1 MTGSIVF
8 SGIAP
13 HPPLLVPEVGRDRIK
28 RVADS
33 QRALREFSARLMATR
48 PEALILISPHSP
60 LDWRRFT
67 ARGAPVLSG
76 DFAEFL
82 APNVKLSFKND
93 PDLLEA
99 IKDAAPQEGVEFLK
113 LGRDY
118 PLDHGALVPLYYLR
132 EAGWDGPTVVIGFTM
147 QPIDKHLAF
156 GRAIRRAIESSGR
169 RVALVA
175 SGDLSHRLIPGG
187 PYEYEPTAHLFDEQ
201 IVEAVARG
209 NARAIIEIDPDLRE
223 RAGECGY
230 RSIVIA
236 LGSLK
241 EQMPDHQVLS
251 YEGPFGV
258 GYMVAVL
265 LEESRSAQVRS
276 NPVRA
281 ELAFKRPAGDISPP
295 ELARLAVEKFIAE
308 GVYVPAPEDP
318 QGVLAER
325 AGVFVTIRTR
335 DGRLRGCIGT
345 IVPAHENVAREI
357 IQNAISAA
365 TRDPRFP
372 PVSPEELPELTY
384 GVDVLS
390 EPEEVGG
397 VEDLDPSRYGVI
409 VETLDGRHRGLLLP
423 RIDGI
428 DTAEQQWQLVHAK
441 AGIKPGTPVRVR
453 RFTVRRFGKD

>member
-1 MTGSIVF
+1 
-8 SGIAP
+8 
-13 HPPLLVPEVGRDRIK
+13 
-28 RVADS
+28 
-33 QRALREFSARLMATR
+33 MAAR

-67 ARGAPVLSG
+67 ARGAPVLRG
-76 DFAEFL
+76 DFADFL
-82 APNVKLSFKND
+82 AAGVKLTFKND

-113 LGRDY
+113 LDRDY

-156 GRAIRRAIESSGR
+156 GRAIRRAVENSGR

-209 NARAIIEIDPDLRE
+209 DARAIIEIDPDLRE

-241 EQMPDHQVLS
+241 ENMPDHQVLS

-265 LEESRSAQVRS
+265 LEESSSARVSRA
-276 NPVRA
+276 PLRA
-281 ELAFKRPAGDISPP
+281 EFAFKKPAAAPGPAGDISPP
-295 ELARLAVEKFIAE
+295 ELARLAVEKFVTEEAHM
-308 GVYVPAPEDP
+308 PAPEEP

-325 AGVFVTIRTR
+325 AGVFVTIRAR
-335 DGRLRGCIGT
+335 DGKLRGCIGT
-345 IVPAHENVAREI
+345 IGPTQENVAQEI

-372 PVSPEELPELTY
+372 PVSPEELADLTY

-397 VEDLDPSRYGVI
+397 MGDLDPSRYGVI

-423 RIDGI
+423 RIEGI

-441 AGIKPGTPVRVR
+441 AGIKPGTPVRIK
-453 RFTVRRFGKD
+453 RFTVRRFGKE